1 MIRRNKISLA
11 EFGKMR
17 ADIHRI
23 ADQVASGN
31 VMAAVFITCDH
42 QGHIGG
48 SGMIDGGSPELI
60 DEMVY
65 YAKTVLFESHA
76 DQQEWTSHD
85 PVRVSFPYGRYGR

>member
-1 MIRRNKISLA
+1 MIQRNKISLA
-11 EFGKMR
+11 EFAKMG
-17 ADIHRI
+17 AEIHQI

-60 DEMVY
+60 DQMVSD
-65 YAKTVLFESHA
+65 ANTVLFESYA

-85 PVRVSFPYGRYGR
+85 PVRVSFFDGRYR